1 MEGCE
6 IMGFFSTQGDKSKE
20 AICRKIK
27 RVSGFSPQKQWWSV
41 EGDAWTGIPFSGVM
55 IDTSTKKIALTGKI
69 ERFFDRTNEERDEIF
84 SRIMAEIHEE
94 QASISVT
101 KDELMKRYEE
111 ANHFLRIYDY
121 KDILRSEVVEDG
133 DSITYTNRKSQA
145 ASTAIGYAL
154 AGGVGAIIGGLSGS
168 KGNIKFATNVS
179 IRIVVR
185 DTEHPLF
192 QIAFLN
198 KKTEKKS
205 NDYKKAIEKANELH
219 AHISVII
226 DQASKEEELET
237 KHAPAPSFSIADE
250 LQKVASLLDQGILS
264 KDEYEALKAK
274 ILSKA

>member
-1 MEGCE
+1 MEGRE

-20 AICRKIK
+20 IIRNKVK

-41 EGDAWTGIPFSGVM
+41 EGDIWTGIPFSCVM
-55 IDTSTKKIALTGKI
+55 IDDSTKKIVLTGKKEGI
-69 ERFFDRTNEERDEIF
+69 LSKKETQEIMDRIVVEIQLEQPSISITSDEI
-84 SRIMAEIHEE
+84 
-94 QASISVT
+94 
-101 KDELMKRYEE
+101 MKRYEDTK
-111 ANHFLRIYDY
+111 HFLRIYDY

-168 KGNIKFATNVS
+168 KRNINFATNVS
-179 IRIVVR
+179 LRIVVR

-237 KHAPAPSFSIADE
+237 KHAPAASFSIADE
-250 LQKVASLLDQGILS
+250 LQKVASLLEKGILS